1 MFGSLPA
8 AKDGYRRSERGRTGE
23 TLSWRLSSSTRI
35 RIARM
40 DEGYFE
46 LILMIHLLGLL
57 DSSSMTERTIPVT
70 VTPHSVTL
78 ACLPAN

>member
-1 MFGSLPA
+1 
-8 AKDGYRRSERGRTGE
+8 
-23 TLSWRLSSSTRI
+23 
-35 RIARM
+35 M

-57 DSSSMTERTIPVT
+57 DASSMTECTIPVT
-70 VTPHSVTL
+70 VTPHSVTR